1 MLIIPR
7 HKFEFA
13 KFNSLEEK
21 VNQTYNLTGKIIKK
35 KTSILSHF
43 FIPFISLLKVINFKY
58 YTHLLQILLELS

>member
-1 MLIIPR
+1 MSTEFKLLFMVTTTIKLMEENMLIIPR

-35 KTSILSHF
+35 TSIKTWF
-43 FIPFISLLKVINFKY
+43 RV
-58 YTHLLQILLELS
+58 